1 MPRYFFHIT
10 HERTE
15 IDSVGED
22 LPDKHAAWKEATV
35 TAGQVL
41 QGIDG
46 NLVPGRDWRMEVADE
61 FQNKLYVLHI
71 RAEKPTSR

>member
-15 IDSVGED
+15 IDRVGED

-35 TAGQVL
+35 TAGQIL

-46 NLVPGRDWRMEVADE
+46 EPSTGPRLADGSGRRVSEHA
-61 FQNKLYVLHI
+61 LRSAY
-71 RAEKPTSR
+71 SG

>member
-15 IDSVGED
+15 IDRVGED

-35 TAGQVL
+35 TAGQIL

-61 FQNKLYVLHI
+61 FQNTLYVLHI
-71 RAEKPTSR
+71 RAEKPA